1 MVERVTND
9 MPVEE
14 KPALSDAE
22 LRRYIDERFAAIDE
36 RFDAGGTRMETIETK
51 LNANTALTQR
61 VHDILS
67 AVEGGFKVLGWLGN
81 AAALIAKLMAPIAT
95 AWAIYQSAKHGAPP
109 QPPHSPK

>member
-1 MVERVTND
+1 MVRLMTD
-9 MPVEE
+9 KSLDAP
-14 KPALSDAE
+14 KPAMTDAE
-22 LRRYIDERFAAIDE
+22 FRRYIDERFAALDE
-36 RFDAGGTRMETIETK
+36 RLEDGDGRMQHIETK
-51 LNANTALTQR
+51 LAENTTLTQK

-95 AWAIYQSAKHGAPP
+95 AWAIYQSAKHGTPP